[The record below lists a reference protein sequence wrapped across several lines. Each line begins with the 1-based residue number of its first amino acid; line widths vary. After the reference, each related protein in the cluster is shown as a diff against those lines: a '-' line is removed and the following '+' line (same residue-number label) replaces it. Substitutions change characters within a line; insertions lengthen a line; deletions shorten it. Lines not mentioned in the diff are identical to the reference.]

1 MSDALAAAAAER
13 RRRRRRDRLEKI
25 LFVVSPI
32 VLIAVWELATWMKWV
47 DTRFFPRPSLV
58 IVELVEMV
66 RSGELPKHVW
76 DTLTR
81 IGAAFVLG
89 AIGGVATGL
98 AMGLSRWVRAALMPI
113 VAAIYPL
120 PKVAIFPLILLIFG
134 LGETSKI
141 VTVAIAVFFQ
151 VLFPTVLG
159 VTGIPRIYLDA
170 GRNFGARGLDLYL
183 RIALPGALPAILSGC
198 RVALGVALIVI
209 VSVEFVGSNSG
220 VGYLIWNSWQLFN
233 VNRMFVGLMTAAV
246 LGYLAALLLDSLEKK
261 LVPWR
266 L

>member
-13 RRRRRRDRLEKI
+13 KRRRRRDRLERI

-47 DTRFFPRPSLV
+47 DTRLFPRPSLV

-76 DTLTR
+76 DTLAR

-120 PKVAIFPLILLIFG
+120 PKVAIFPL
-134 LGETSKI
+134 
-141 VTVAIAVFFQ
+141 
-151 VLFPTVLG
+151 
-159 VTGIPRIYLDA
+159 
-170 GRNFGARGLDLYL
+170 
-183 RIALPGALPAILSGC
+183 
-198 RVALGVALIVI
+198 
-209 VSVEFVGSNSG
+209 
-220 VGYLIWNSWQLFN
+220 
-233 VNRMFVGLMTAAV
+233 
-246 LGYLAALLLDSLEKK
+246 
-261 LVPWR
+261 
-266 L
+266 